1 MWDATKE
8 SEGWTCDMGDADGGC
23 SVCDEVCEDAS
34 EGGMYVEVK
43 YFVFESFVPY
53 FVKSLGDVTKDY
65 VCVVFVLLGVGYGF
79 MEEGEGGVRPSTSP
93 ESVLVVVVEVM

>member
-1 MWDATKE
+1 MWNATKE
-8 SEGWTCDMGDADGGC
+8 SEGWTCEMGDANGSC
-23 SVCDEVCEDAS
+23 SVCDEVCEDAC

-53 FVKSLGDVTKDY
+53 FIKSFGDVTKDY
-65 VCVVFVLLGVGYGF
+65 VCVVFVLLCVGYGF